1 MPILRVFTGP
11 NDKELRLK
19 QLVDYVVD
27 PEKRRWNSLFFE
39 KTPNMVSGFGV
50 PAEGTTDEI
59 LKSFLLPHIAYG
71 YPGRRLCY
79 HCLLDFKGLLRA
91 NDAGFIAWEINKYLM
106 QYGIQFLQGVHVT
119 KSKGLVFWPHVHV
132 LINTIILLGPQQG
145 RKFRMEKR
153 VLRGYKE
160 YMNEVLTKHNL
171 PVITIHEGVEND
183 EFTQRKF

>member
-27 PEKRRWNSLFFE
+27 SEKRTWNGFIYD
-39 KTPNMVSGFGV
+39 TPNMVSGFGV

-106 QYGIQFLQGVHVT
+106 QYGIQFLQGVHIT